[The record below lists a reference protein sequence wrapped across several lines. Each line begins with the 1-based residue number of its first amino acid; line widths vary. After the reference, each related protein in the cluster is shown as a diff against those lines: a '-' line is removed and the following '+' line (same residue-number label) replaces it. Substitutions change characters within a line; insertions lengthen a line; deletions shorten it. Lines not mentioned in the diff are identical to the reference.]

1 MRNSSIPTPT
11 LEEFLNEG
19 RRALAFLKD
28 FGFEEIPAPGHR
40 ALDPF
45 QLWFCA
51 GDRFVIVSG
60 ESYGASASIHLEHRS
75 GVRTSEISLVPRE
88 SRPPQRRARTGQLR
102 QIDEAAQ
109 RLRAFSEDFLAGRLD
124 RFLRVAKPLP
134 PYLREGRRD
143 A

>member
-1 MRNSSIPTPT
+1 MGSAPNPTPT

-28 FGFEEIPAPGHR
+28 FGFEEIPAPVHR
-40 ALDPF
+40 ASNPF

-51 GDRFVIVSG
+51 VDRFVVVSG
-60 ESYGASASIHLEHRS
+60 ESYGTSASIHLEHRS
-75 GVRTSEISLVPRE
+75 GVRTSEIELVPPE
-88 SRPPQRRARTGQLR
+88 SRPRQSKRGVRTSQLQ

-109 RLRAFSEDFLAGRLD
+109 RLRTFSEDFLEGRID

-134 PYLREGRRD
+134 PYLRKG
-143 A
+143 